1 MSASLPGVVAF
12 VHRLHTIASIH
23 VTLFLI
29 VNDNNVSQC
38 MYYNKPVLYIYN
50 SWDEAMFQ
58 VVMTFNNVIK
68 TECLHPQPVLLL
80 SSQLHFLI
88 ILVAMIIPEPLLLY
102 LL

>member
-58 VVMTFNNVIK
+58 VVMTFNNVSI
-68 TECLHPQPVLLL
+68 
-80 SSQLHFLI
+80 
-88 ILVAMIIPEPLLLY
+88 Y
-102 LL
+102 LKQNASIHNQCFSFQVSCIFW